1 MVGTLMA
8 IDPVDYE
15 NLKEYYDFQRKKE
28 YNREQ
33 LMFACSHVA
42 GEDTSSFFELMWS
55 QFDEKDYQEPPSHWV
70 PKNPQW
76 QIEGEG
82 L

>member
-1 MVGTLMA
+1 MSVS
-8 IDPVDYE
+8 PEEYE
-15 NLKEYYDFQRKKE
+15 NLKAYYDFQRKKE
-28 YNREQ
+28 YNKEQ
-33 LMFACSHVA
+33 LMLACSHVA
-42 GEDTSSFFELMWS
+42 GEDTNSFFDLMWV
-55 QFDEKDYQEPPSHWV
+55 QFEEKDYQEVPKDWV

>member
-1 MVGTLMA
+1 MM
-8 IDPVDYE
+8 I
-15 NLKEYYDFQRKKE
+15 LKEEYEKLKPYYDFQRKKE